1 MRYELP
7 VTVECYPN
15 GLFNSVNY
23 AVPSNNTGMS
33 LHGEGFF
40 FAYRFVM
47 HGGINLLYSVRLVL
61 ILFQR

>member
-15 GLFNSVNY
+15 VLFNCVNY

-40 FAYRFVM
+40 CYRFVM
-47 HGGINLLYSVRLVL
+47 HGGINLLYSVRLL
-61 ILFQR
+61 LTLFQR